1 MLFCICWLV
10 PASIVY
16 AITDFSFFDS
26 CYFSMVT
33 FTTVG
38 FGDYTIT
45 GYNLKFFIV
54 CFSYFGWVFQSLM
67 ASNNSRPSA
76 FKLSGDFWVNNS
88 IPIWSFRFLFESV
101 LLRWATLFSI
111 QTCMDWYRD
120 KLSNGQDSV
129 CQPVG
134 I

>member
-1 MLFCICWLV
+1 MFARLKRGKARFARCFNTHHLWIYWTINSCKFSNFQSNFQKHRVNSLFHQQKLMSHKLCNINYICSIAFSVLLFCICWLI

-45 GYNLKFFIV
+45 GYNLKFVIV
-54 CFSYFGWVFQSLM
+54 CFSYFG
-67 ASNNSRPSA
+67 
-76 FKLSGDFWVNNS
+76 
-88 IPIWSFRFLFESV
+88 
-101 LLRWATLFSI
+101 
-111 QTCMDWYRD
+111 
-120 KLSNGQDSV
+120 
-129 CQPVG
+129 
-134 I
+134 